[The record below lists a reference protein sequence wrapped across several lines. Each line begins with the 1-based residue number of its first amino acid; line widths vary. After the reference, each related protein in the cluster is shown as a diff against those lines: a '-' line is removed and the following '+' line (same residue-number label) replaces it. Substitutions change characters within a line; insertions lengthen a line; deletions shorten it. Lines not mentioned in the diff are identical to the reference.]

1 MTSFKWFSTIMQEG
15 WEGSHTH
22 VVWLREN
29 GSRAEHLL
37 AVRRRVF
44 MGLEERLRKTADKG

>member
-1 MTSFKWFSTIMQEG
+1 MQEG